1 MLRIGAAHDD
11 VATPTTL
18 RQMTDFTNPDTTDP
32 DTTYKDTQKDTR
44 MDDRA
49 ENTIGVAPLDA
60 SSPTENSARR
70 HLLKALV
77 AGGIAAIA
85 VPAIGSRAGAA
96 SDGSTE
102 LRNPADNAR
111 LNAAI
116 ERETRMVTTC
126 KAAVDATSDADFKA
140 AFLLI
145 HDHHLAYAQA
155 FKGYLGSS
163 ADTPK
168 DTSVLAPVAGDAATI
183 AAALATL
190 EDQTVAIHLGI
201 LADLKGADA
210 ASLVASIIT
219 TEARHGA
226 ALAMVSGSSPVA
238 AAGN

>member
-1 MLRIGAAHDD
+1 MLGIGAAPDGA
-11 VATPTTL
+11 ATPTTS
-18 RQMTDFTNPDTTDP
+18 RQTTDP
-32 DTTYKDTQKDTR
+32 TNKDTQKDTR

-49 ENTIGVAPLDA
+49 ENINGVTPIDA
-60 SSPTENSARR
+60 SSPAENSARR
-70 HLLKALV
+70 NLLKALV

-85 VPAIGSRAGAA
+85 VPPFASRAGAA

-102 LRNPADNAR
+102 HRNPVDNAR

-116 ERETRMVTTC
+116 ERETRMVATC

-155 FKGYLGSS
+155 IKGYLGSS
-163 ADTPK
+163 AVTPK
-168 DTSVLAPVAGDAATI
+168 DDAALAPVSGGATAI

-201 LADLKGADA
+201 LAELKGVDA

-226 ALAMVSGSSPVA
+226 ALALVSGSSPAAA